1 MAADLKNP
9 NFLLNSRYKNGERPS
24 SQQGID
30 KVLEETNSI
39 IRMLNKDGKQQFL
52 NKDKFNSVFKNSY
65 EKNSFN
71 QNKLKGQLKS

>member
-39 IRMLNKDGKQQFL
+39 IRMLNKDGKQ
-52 NKDKFNSVFKNSY
+52 
-65 EKNSFN
+65 
-71 QNKLKGQLKS
+71 